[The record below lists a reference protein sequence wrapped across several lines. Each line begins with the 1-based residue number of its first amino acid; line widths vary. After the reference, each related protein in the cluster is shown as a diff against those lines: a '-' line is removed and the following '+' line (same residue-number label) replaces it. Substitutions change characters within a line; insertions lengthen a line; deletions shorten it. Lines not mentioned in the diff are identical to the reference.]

1 MHSSQTVSGFR
12 GFQSRRRGLRKR
24 SGEKE
29 AADEVDRS
37 CAGVKRDSR
46 SAVCLSRGSRLT
58 LGGGGPLLI
67 VPPQHSCASPCL
79 RTAPETAAGLIGL
92 DRHPA
97 AGCRPGWSL
106 RLPDATS
113 CASTNRCSVW
123 SVTTRLR
130 VLRTVRAS
138 PARSC
143 SPRGGSARQAFP
155 GASPEV
161 SVPFSASGRVALS
174 GVAVLQTIPLRRLSP
189 FHSPTG
195 WISAAVGGHRPCG
208 LTLTSTAGFN
218 PASRMPVRLGSCTVG
233 VSGRGVPLPSRTNSR
248 LGREVYPGSAH
259 GVPALRSVAPA
270 QRVTRHFDL
279 ARPPAVSRSAHP
291 DNLVGGR
298 SLSTT
303 HPLQTSDRPQAFA
316 AAPGFY
322 PRRQSV
328 PAGP

>member
-97 AGCRPGWSL
+97 AGCRPGWSF

-189 FHSPTG
+189 LPQPDRLDIGRCRWASPLRSYADVHGGIQSRVANAGPARVMHRRCLWSRCSATQPDELAAWPGGLSRQRSWGSSPSQCCSCPTG
-195 WISAAVGGHRPCG
+195 DETFR
-208 LTLTSTAGFN
+208 
-218 PASRMPVRLGSCTVG
+218 SR
-233 VSGRGVPLPSRTNSR
+233 
-248 LGREVYPGSAH
+248 
-259 GVPALRSVAPA
+259 APTC
-270 QRVTRHFDL
+270 RFSK
-279 ARPPAVSRSAHP
+279 RPPR
-291 DNLVGGR
+291 
-298 SLSTT
+298 
-303 HPLQTSDRPQAFA
+303 
-316 AAPGFY
+316 
-322 PRRQSV
+322 
-328 PAGP
+328 